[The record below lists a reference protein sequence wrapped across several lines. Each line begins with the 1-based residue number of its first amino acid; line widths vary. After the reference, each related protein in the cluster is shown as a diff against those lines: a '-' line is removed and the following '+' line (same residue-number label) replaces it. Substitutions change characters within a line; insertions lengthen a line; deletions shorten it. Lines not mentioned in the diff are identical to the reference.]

1 MQTRFI
7 AGLTLALIGLPLG
20 VGYVVAPCDSF
31 RAPVVMSAYRLRQQR
46 FLAEATAWT
55 DELAE
60 IGDSLDAIANG
71 PQPQST
77 GAAFRLA
84 EQVGQASARLNALT
98 LPEAPA
104 EYSLLALTMQ
114 QAVDTYAYAAE
125 QLLTFFGTNDAQ
137 ALAEAQTS
145 LALARLALA
154 DLREGIAGLSCTL
167 CREVWR
173 ESR

>member
-7 AGLTLALIGLPLG
+7 VGLTLALIGLPLG
-20 VGYVVAPCDSF
+20 VGYVAAPCDSF
-31 RAPVVMSAYRLRQQR
+31 GAPVVMSPYRLRQQR
-46 FLAEATAWT
+46 FLAAATAWA

-60 IGDSLDAIANG
+60 IGDSLDAIARG

-84 EQVGQASARLNALT
+84 EQVGQAASRLNALR

-125 QLLTFFGTNDAQ
+125 QLLVFYGNNDPL
-137 ALAEAQTS
+137 ALAEAQAS
-145 LALARLALA
+145 LTLARLALG
-154 DLREGIAGLSCTL
+154 DLREGIAGLTCAL

-173 ESR
+173 ESH

>member
-1 MQTRFI
+1 MHKHFI
-7 AGLTLALIGLPLG
+7 IIGLTLALIGLPLG
-20 VGYVVAPCDSF
+20 VGYSTASCDSF
-31 RAPVVMSAYRLRQQR
+31 GAPVVMSPYRLRQQR
-46 FLAEATAWT
+46 FLVAATAWA

-60 IGDSLDAIANG
+60 IGDSLDAIAQG

-77 GAAFRLA
+77 GAAFKLA
-84 EQVGQASARLNALT
+84 EQVGQAAARLDALT
-98 LPEAPA
+98 LPAAPA

-125 QLLTFFGTNDAQ
+125 QLLVFYGNNDGQ
-137 ALAEAQTS
+137 ALTEARAS

-154 DLREGIAGLSCTL
+154 DLQAGIAGLTYPL

-173 ESR
+173 E

>member
-7 AGLTLALIGLPLG
+7 VGLTLALIGLPLG
-20 VGYVVAPCDSF
+20 VGYVTAPCDSF
-31 RAPVVMSAYRLRQQR
+31 GAPMVMSPYRLRQQR
-46 FLAEATAWT
+46 FLAEATAWA
-55 DELAE
+55 DALAE
-60 IGDSLDAIANG
+60 IGDSLDAIARG

-84 EQVGQASARLNALT
+84 EQVGQADARLNTLT

-114 QAVDTYAYAAE
+114 QTVDTYAYAAE
-125 QLLTFFGTNDAQ
+125 QLLAFYGNNDGQALTEAQ
-137 ALAEAQTS
+137 AS
-145 LALARLALA
+145 LALARLALG
-154 DLREGIAGLSCTL
+154 DLRAGIAGLTYPV

-173 ESR
+173 E

>member
-1 MQTRFI
+1 MRTRFI
-7 AGLTLALIGLPLG
+7 VGLTLALIGLPLG
-20 VGYVVAPCDSF
+20 VGYSAAPCDNF
-31 RAPVVMSAYRLRQQR
+31 GAPVALSPYRLRQQR
-46 FLAEATAWT
+46 FLTAAARWMEAV
-55 DELAE
+55 EE
-60 IGDSLDAIANG
+60 IGDSLDAIARG

-84 EQVGQASARLNALT
+84 EQVGQAAVRLDALA

-114 QAVDTYAYAAE
+114 QALDTYAYAAE
-125 QLLTFFGTNDAQ
+125 QLLVFYGNNDGQ
-137 ALAEAQTS
+137 ALTEARAS
-145 LALARLALA
+145 LALARLALG
-154 DLREGIAGLSCTL
+154 DLRAGIGGLTYPL

>member
-7 AGLTLALIGLPLG
+7 VGLTLALIGLPLG
-20 VGYVVAPCDSF
+20 VGYVTAPCDSF
-31 RAPVVMSAYRLRQQR
+31 GAPVVMSPYRLRQQR
-46 FLAEATAWT
+46 FLAEATTWA

-60 IGDSLDAIANG
+60 IGDSLDAIARG

-84 EQVGQASARLNALT
+84 EQVGQADARLDALT

-125 QLLTFFGTNDAQ
+125 QLLVFYGNNDGQ
-137 ALAEAQTS
+137 ALAEAQAS
-145 LALARLALA
+145 LTLARSALG
-154 DLREGIAGLSCTL
+154 DLREGIAGLTYPL